1 MLWPPPF
8 CLLFI
13 YYCSISFFVVVV
25 VVAVVSSSTRSVSRR
40 VSFELSRNNQ
50 KSFVSLSVWFIR
62 VSVSS

>member
-25 VVAVVSSSTRSVSRR
+25 VAAVVSSSTRSVSRR